1 LLRLARGKFDWNVFA
16 DAGATRRKVPQE
28 VGGMLSAETST
39 DTIYGT
45 SVGISKTFR
54 NGVRVSP
61 RISIFRDADNDVSE
75 LFSQSI
81 TGAGLALEVPLLRG
95 AGVANA
101 AADELARQAE
111 LRAAEL
117 STTFQTQQLAQNAV
131 RIYWR
136 CLALQMSLN
145 ILLAL
150 ERDVGAF
157 SETVR
162 KLVDRGELAPIAL
175 QEAIADLALR
185 RLEINR
191 AREALLLARSD
202 LANALGIE
210 VGDDFD
216 LPTASGEMPRVTAIP
231 SEQSIE
237 KSFADLALAKRT
249 DLESL
254 RQIAQSEDI
263 RRSEAQDALRPKL
276 DFLLDQ
282 NSVSL
287 RFAKSLNGNLEKGA
301 LGTRAVA
308 VHLAQLDLELLRRE
322 IRSQVGLVI
331 NRLTHSGENY
341 RLAAETYWL
350 LHSVADDKRR
360 QVDFGASQR
369 RDHIAALDKLARTH
383 RQVVDTNL
391 RYAVGLSELRLI
403 TGTITVDGSQPIAAI
418 AQEFLT
424 LPATP

>member
-1 LLRLARGKFDWNVFA
+1 
-16 DAGATRRKVPQE
+16 
-28 VGGMLSAETST
+28 
-39 DTIYGT
+39 
-45 SVGISKTFR
+45 
-54 NGVRVSP
+54 
-61 RISIFRDADNDVSE
+61 
-75 LFSQSI
+75 
-81 TGAGLALEVPLLRG
+81 
-95 AGVANA
+95 
-101 AADELARQAE
+101 
-111 LRAAEL
+111 
-117 STTFQTQQLAQNAV
+117 
-131 RIYWR
+131 
-136 CLALQMSLN
+136 MSLN

-150 ERDVGAF
+150 EGDVGAF
-157 SETVR
+157 GETVR

-175 QEAIADLALR
+175 QEATADLALR

-191 AREALLLARSD
+191 AREALLLARDD

-210 VGDDFD
+210 VGDDFE
-216 LPTASGEMPRVTAIP
+216 LPTARGEMPRVTAIP
-231 SEQSIE
+231 SERAIE
-237 KSFADLALAKRT
+237 KSFADLALAKRA

-263 RRSEAQDALRPKL
+263 RRSEARDALRPKL

-282 NSVSL
+282 SSVSL
-287 RFAKSLNGNLEKGA
+287 RFAKSLNANLEKGA

-341 RLAAETYWL
+341 GLAAETYWL
-350 LHSVADDKRR
+350 LRSVADDKRR

-369 RDHIAALDKLARTH
+369 RDHIAALDKLARIH

-418 AQEFLT
+418 AREFLT